1 MEDRA
6 TLRISSQTLANWLLH
21 GVVSEE
27 QVIDSLQRM
36 AEIVDRQNEGDDAY
50 LPMAKDFDA
59 SIGFQAAKELILEG
73 TAQPSG
79 YTEPILH
86 RARLEFK
93 KRHGID
99 QG

>member
-1 MEDRA
+1 MLD
-6 TLRISSQTLANWLLH
+6 
-21 GVVSEE
+21 GDEE
-27 QVIDSLQRM
+27 AASIW
-36 AEIVDRQNEGDDAY
+36 AEMINEGDDAY